1 MKLAGSR
8 WIDRGYGKTNYLII
22 PTKAIPFRP
31 RFLRGVDLIIAPQTP
46 VEWNKLVTT
55 LTTVA
60 FVLPSPVKT
69 NVAS

>member
-8 WIDRGYGKTNYLII
+8 ESIARYGKTNYLII

-55 LTTVA
+55 PMAVA
-60 FVLPSPVKT
+60 FVLPSSPVKT
-69 NVAS
+69 NG

>member
-8 WIDRGYGKTNYLII
+8 ESIARYGKTNYLII

-31 RFLRGVDLIIAPQTP
+31 RFLRGVDLIIAPETP

-55 LTTVA
+55 SMAVA

-69 NVAS
+69 NG